1 MDTNIKDFTVV
12 CSVSSYVACDTSC
25 KDSCTGPGPLKYVEC
40 ASGYEMSEHHFC
52 QDVDECSKGEVE
64 CEEGTYC
71 ANKLGSYRC
80 ESECIHRNPTE
91 ASTLCHQYIHHLS
104 IHSSTHPTHTPFLP
118 SFSLSLRGCRA
129 RSDYSTPCRSLQ
141 HYRCPL
147 WHSS

>member
-1 MDTNIKDFTVV
+1 MDTNIKGFTVV
-12 CSVSSYVACDTSC
+12 CSVSSHVACDTSC
-25 KDSCTGPGPLKYVEC
+25 KDSCTGPGPLKCVEC

-91 ASTLCHQYIHHLS
+91 ASTLCQCIHHLS
-104 IHSSTHPTHTPFLP
+104 MQNPAFLV
-118 SFSLSLRGCRA
+118 
-129 RSDYSTPCRSLQ
+129 
-141 HYRCPL
+141 
-147 WHSS
+147 